1 MYFYGLQHGH
11 FIGGIKYFSLN
22 MMRYCINV
30 HSWNTNFPNVV
41 LTSIK
46 SPELCTVKSRNCSQ
60 DIVALH
66 YQVIDLVVVL
76 IALEWAVTQGEEKN
90 QTLLFSWIDS
100 PMSIDV
106 TLRPCNREES
116 AALGMSRFRKMY
128 FKSVHYK
135 ITNILWRNYKNTW
148 DSTILATPTQWSGST
163 GS

>member
-1 MYFYGLQHGH
+1 
-11 FIGGIKYFSLN
+11 
-22 MMRYCINV
+22 MRYRINV

-90 QTLLFSWIDS
+90 QMIHQCQLMWLSD
-100 PMSIDV
+100 PV
-106 TLRPCNREES
+106 TV
-116 AALGMSRFRKMY
+116 
-128 FKSVHYK
+128 KSLQH
-135 ITNILWRNYKNTW
+135 
-148 DSTILATPTQWSGST
+148 
-163 GS
+163 